1 MKNLLF
7 ESKIFKTASCGAT
20 IASVTKRFD
29 QYCPVAHAI
38 GLVGE
43 RWTLLIVRELLH
55 GPKRYTDLQDGLR
68 GIGTNILAARLREL
82 EAHGIVSRRK
92 LPAPAA
98 STVYEL
104 TEYGAELEEVVYALA
119 RWGART
125 LGPPGPE
132 DELYPEWGV
141 NACSAL
147 FSPDAAR
154 GLTETYVL
162 RVDGDVFSVRLRN
175 GAMHASTGAV
185 EDADVDISMD
195 MATFFRLTGGDVT
208 PDDALEQGLVTI
220 EGDREA
226 FRRCFEVL
234 SMAPRTTPDPERGAL
249 ASRT

>member
-1 MKNLLF
+1 M
-7 ESKIFKTASCGAT
+7 A
-20 IASVTKRFD
+20 KRFD

-43 RWTLLIVRELLH
+43 RWTLLIVRELIH

-82 EAHGIVSRRK
+82 EAHGIVSKRR

-125 LGPPGPE
+125 LGPPGPD

-147 FSPDAAR
+147 FSPEAAR

-175 GAMHASTGAV
+175 GSMHASAGAV
-185 EDADVDISMD
+185 QDAVVEITMD
-195 MATFFRLTGGDVT
+195 MATFFRLTGGEVT
-208 PDDALEQGLVTI
+208 AAEALEQGLVTV

-226 FRRCFEVL
+226 FGRCFEVL
-234 SMAPRTTPDPERGAL
+234 SMAPRTTPDPERAEIPS
-249 ASRT
+249 AA